1 MDIDEVYA
9 EIGEF
14 GSFQMKVFWAT
25 GLLGIFFA
33 FHMVHLV
40 FIGAPPVD
48 VVRAINRLLRFCR
61 MDIDEVYK
69 RKIGGF
75 GPHQARL
82 FWAFALLHL
91 LIPLHNFQIVFIGTA
106 PLEVVN
112 IIDFLFKQECIPVGY
127 VLPARYRTGGLCP
140 GGSP

>member
-48 VVRAINRLLRFCR
+48 VVRAINSFLRFCR

-91 LIPLHNFQIVFIGTA
+91 LIPLHNFQIVFTGTA

-112 IIDFLFKQECIPVGY
+112 IIDFLF
-127 VLPARYRTGGLCP
+127 LP
-140 GGSP
+140 